1 MAKRCDITWRGTQTG
16 NTRSHSM
23 RAGKRKFKV
32 NLSKRKVSLPDGS
45 QVTIKINSRL
55 YKKVK
60 GFVN

>member
-1 MAKRCDITWRGTQTG
+1 MAKRCDITGRGTQTG

-32 NLSKRKVSLPDGS
+32 NLTKKKVQLPDGS

-60 GFVN
+60 GFIN